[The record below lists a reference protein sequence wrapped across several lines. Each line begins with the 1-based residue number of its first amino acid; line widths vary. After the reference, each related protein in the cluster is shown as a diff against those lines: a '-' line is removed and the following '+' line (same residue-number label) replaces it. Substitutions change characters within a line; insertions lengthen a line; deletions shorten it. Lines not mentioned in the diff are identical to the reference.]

1 MKKKLIVATVLIL
14 LLSLSLTM
22 LVGCD
27 EIFKKND
34 ERDATQVVATVN
46 YNGQSTNIYK
56 FELMASFNQYAYAYN
71 SYYGM
76 TYEQAADYILQSLA
90 QQKLLVMYAMEK
102 VPTLGVSLGKF
113 ETAPTTLQEM
123 LSKSEQ
129 NKAVE
134 NANDS
139 LYSALSSLIKDSI
152 AEDNYNSGSSTTVTD
167 DDDDEDEE
175 ITEPV
180 YIRYES
186 NGGSSVER
194 QRVQKGATVK
204 EPTEP
209 TKDGYTF
216 YGWYENKDDAK
227 EDAVGGTAWHFRDK
241 VLKEDKTGYEDK
253 GTPATESKTLYAKWV
268 KFVDPRT
275 EKPEVEEEEDYDP
288 DDEMVEISP
297 KFFTDEYKATLFDKV
312 AEEDYVET
320 IDVEPDK
327 FETTLQGYIDDALAT
342 LEKNLKNNLYKS
354 SKEECY
360 EYYLKT
366 QMETLLVT
374 KLERLLGEDV
384 TVDDAEIEK
393 EFNRVVAENKET
405 FLGSNASYSSALTSM
420 LDGTYYHNST
430 EDSYGFVINILL
442 KLDEEKV
449 NELTTYLNNHPG
461 MTAAAT
467 IMRNRMLSEMTIKVS
482 NPEYDST
489 AVVKDAKGDEIE
501 LRDPMTDPANPYNN
515 KGGKVEDKTYQKE
528 GGNNYEKLIS
538 FEKVDGKYTIVY
550 GASEHPA
557 MAYLLEEVPAFDV
570 DGKTGIIHQIQ
581 NSLAQVKAA
590 TDLTST
596 QKTYWLRE
604 VATAWLYLVGDDSG
618 AVSTDSNNGGL
629 GYLVSPE
636 GETSGYLEAF
646 TDYAR
651 ALIKAGTGSFR
662 VGEENEKSYL
672 GAETDGTLNGD
683 GVVYVAADSF
693 IETGN
698 TGNAY
703 AGIFVLVNSYTVW
716 DPSFYD
722 EYADGEKLE
731 GNTLPLDYLLT
742 FAQDKDDMK
751 TVYDLIKDA
760 LLAAKQKNVYNLD
773 VNTVGNENMDGI
785 VYYKKA
791 YKSLWQDLD

>member
-1 MKKKLIVATVLIL
+1 MKKNLIVATTLIL
-14 LLSLSLTM
+14 LLALSLTL

-34 ERDATQVVATVN
+34 ERDAKQVVATVN
-46 YNGQSTNIYK
+46 YNGQSVNIYK
-56 FELMASFNQYAYAYN
+56 FELAASFNQYAYAYN

-76 TYEQAADYILQSLA
+76 SYEQAADYILQSLA
-90 QQKLLVMYAMEK
+90 QQKLLILYAMEK
-102 VPTLGVSLGKF
+102 VPTIGKF
-113 ETAPTTLQEM
+113 ETAPKTLEEM
-123 LSKSEQ
+123 LSKSER

-152 AEDNYNSGSSTTVTD
+152 AEDNYNSGSNDTNVSD
-167 DDDDEDEE
+167 DDDDDAE
-175 ITEPV
+175 IDDPV

-186 NGGSSVER
+186 NGGSSVDR
-194 QRVQKGATVK
+194 QRVQKGTTVK

-209 TKDGYTF
+209 TKEGYTF
-216 YGWYENKDDAK
+216 YGWYEDKDEAK
-227 EDAVGGTAWHFRDK
+227 TETVSDGAWHFRDK
-241 VLKEDKTGYEDK
+241 VLKEDKTGYEDL
-253 GTPATESKTLYAKWV
+253 GTPVNESKTLYAKWV
-268 KFVDPRT
+268 KFVDPRS

-288 DDEMVEISP
+288 DDETVEISA
-297 KFFTDEYKATLFDKV
+297 KFFTDEYKETLYDKV

-320 IDVEPDK
+320 MKVKNDDFK
-327 FETTLQGYIDDALAT
+327 ATLQSYIDDSLAT
-342 LEKNLKNNLYKS
+342 LEKNLKSNLYMS

-374 KLERLLGEDV
+374 KLERLLGESATV
-384 TVDDAEIEK
+384 TKEEVEK
-393 EFNRVVAENKET
+393 EFNRVVAANKET

-449 NELTTYLNNHPG
+449 NELTTYLRNHPG

-467 IMRNRMLSEMTIKVS
+467 IMRNRMLSEMTIRVS

-489 AVVKDAKGDEIE
+489 AVVKDKDNNEIE
-501 LRDPMTDPANPYNN
+501 LRDPMTDPANPYNG
-515 KGGKVEDKTYQKE
+515 KGKTFDTSYQKE
-528 GGNNYEKLIS
+528 GGNKYEKLIS

-570 DGKTGIIHQIQ
+570 DGKTGIIHQMQ
-581 NSLAQVKAA
+581 NSFAQVKAA
-590 TDLTST
+590 TDLSAT
-596 QKTYWLRE
+596 QKTYWMRE
-604 VATAWLYLVGDDSG
+604 VATAWLYLVGDDTG
-618 AVSTDSNNGGL
+618 AVSSDSNNGGL

-651 ALIKAGTGSFR
+651 ALIEAGTGSFR

-672 GAETDGTLNGD
+672 GAEIDGTLNGD

-742 FAQDKDDMK
+742 FAKDEEEMK
-751 TVYDLIKDA
+751 TVYQMIEEA
-760 LLAAKQKNVYNLD
+760 LLAAKKKNVYNLD

-791 YKSLWQDLD
+791 YKSLWKDLG